1 MFRAECHEE
10 GFYRHLRERDYRVA
24 LGGKLV
30 RAYAWITTHATF
42 ESQGVEAEH
51 LAETMKALELAA
63 RYRPEP
69 RERILAP
76 AREGYRS
83 FADLLRD
90 FFVNAALECDAAADG
105 RQQAA

>member
-1 MFRAECHEE
+1 
-10 GFYRHLRERDYRVA
+10 
-24 LGGKLV
+24 
-30 RAYAWITTHATF
+30 
-42 ESQGVEAEH
+42 
-51 LAETMKALELAA
+51 MKALELAA

-69 RERILAP
+69 RERILEL

-83 FADLLRD
+83 FADLQRD